1 MASFALHL
9 KSHHHKNPQAILKS
23 APTLTFSH
31 LFSSSSS
38 SSSDNNGGDASKPPN
53 FSSYFSDI
61 KSRLKQQQQQQQPQN
76 QQHQSMGSGPFN
88 FTPQGSSNP
97 PKIAS
102 LDEIRK
108 NLSEFR
114 QRSSVP
120 VPGSPSPPDSQQ
132 STLHQ
137 DLYKKNMAASNPNA
151 DTNLNAIK
159 ENARKGTLS
168 FEAIRES
175 LRQLRA
181 TQGDKPK
188 TGSDHL
194 SLNKYKDSFKLRP
207 SMAEGGGGA
216 SKVYGGSPEGLPISV
231 FGREMNEREKKKKG
245 EEGKESSEDAFAK
258 SELIRMYSHA
268 ELGEKLRELRPE
280 ATKKGEKES
289 GFSLAELNE
298 RLKKLRE
305 IEEKQQVA
313 RVGGISFGELRSS
326 LQQIRLS
333 QEHARGPE
341 YPRVDILARLDGTQT
356 LMLSPPKE
364 HLVEKYFH
372 PDNMSSQEKLKL
384 ELKRV
389 RDEFKMHES
398 DCGSARVQV
407 AQLTTEISHLSS
419 VLHKK
424 DKHSRKGLLAKVQQR
439 KKLLKYLRRTDWDSY
454 CLVLSKLGL
463 RDNPDYKN

>member
-1 MASFALHL
+1 MASLALHL

-38 SSSDNNGGDASKPPN
+38 SDNNGGDASKPPK

-61 KSRLKQQQQQQQPQN
+61 KSRLKQQQQPQQPQN
-76 QQHQSMGSGPFN
+76 QQHQSMRS
-88 FTPQGSSNP
+88 QGSSNP

-120 VPGSPSPPDSQQ
+120 VPGSPSTPDSQQ
-132 STLHQ
+132 PTLLQ
-137 DLYKKNMAASNPNA
+137 DLYKKNMVASNPNA
-151 DTNLNAIK
+151 NTNLNAIK

-207 SMAEGGGGA
+207 AMAEGGGGA
-216 SKVYGGSPEGLPISV
+216 SKVYGGSPEGLPVSV
-231 FGREMNEREKKKKG
+231 FGREMNEREKKKKA
-245 EEGKESSEDAFAK
+245 EEGKESTEDEFAK

-313 RVGGISFGELRSS
+313 RGGGISFGELRSS

-372 PDNMSSQEKLKL
+372 PDNMSSEEKLKL

-398 DCGSARVQV
+398 DCGSARVQGYMSPWKVPLFRVV
-407 AQLTTEISHLSS
+407 A
-419 VLHKK
+419 VRGGM

-463 RDNPDYKN
+463 RDNPDYRN

>member
-61 KSRLKQQQQQQQPQN
+61 KSRLKQQQQQQN

-132 STLHQ
+132 PTLHQ